1 MGFTAYRNG
10 KDNEEVKRKDSFHLF
25 PEQLC
30 LMFPHVLTIF
40 VMIKLMP
47 LGNCAHMKFGNFSMV
62 WYLILN
68 YMCIQDFWVLFKD
81 MEQEKIFSF
90 IYLKINLPLY

>member
-1 MGFTAYRNG
+1 MGFTAYRIG

-30 LMFPHVLTIF
+30 LTFPHVLTIF
-40 VMIKLMP
+40 VMVKLMP
-47 LGNCAHMKFGNFSMV
+47 FGNCAHMKFGNFTMV

-68 YMCIQDFWVLFKD
+68 FNNLCVFRISGFSL
-81 MEQEKIFSF
+81 KIWNRKKYFLSF
-90 IYLKINLPLY
+90 I